1 MDFALMEI
9 EKETR
14 REEMRENFLSE
25 VETPQHLKS
34 LMFLILLQVLYY
46 ISFVASVTIIYLF
59 VCLFE

>member
-14 REEMRENFLSE
+14 REEMRETFLSE
-25 VETPQHLKS
+25 VETPQRLKS